1 MALRVN
7 RADVLVEVGV
17 TQDTW
22 RFVRRDGPTGVG
34 VGIASFKQVASGAE
48 NDESGEVHDV
58 PEVHYVLSG
67 EGVLIEDGERIALR
81 ADDAVVT
88 PAGARHAFFS
98 TSRAPLVTLY
108 VAISPTA
115 ASRR

>member
-7 RADVLVEVGV
+7 RADVPVEVSAA
-17 TQDTW
+17 QDTW

-34 VGIASFKQVASGAE
+34 VGIAAFKRVATGAE
-48 NDESGEVHDV
+48 TDEGGEVHDV

-67 EGVLIEDGERIALR
+67 EGVLIEDGVRIALR
-81 ADDAVVT
+81 PDDAVIT

-98 TSRAPLVTLY
+98 TSLEPFVTLY